1 MVTCCFCEPE
11 LTYHLDTFL
20 QDLAEFMVYTTPS
33 TLIVILWKVFVTNRR
48 TPRGNL
54 TVLRLD
60 ESAETYSPMASAGP
74 SDSLVILYLLTGMLT
89 FSLGV
94 LAFDAVRAFS

>member
-11 LTYHLDTFL
+11 LTYHLETFL
-20 QDLAEFMVYTTPS
+20 QPLAEFLLYTTP
-33 TLIVILWKVFVTNRR
+33 TAIVVVLWKVFITNRR

-60 ESAETYSPMASAGP
+60 ESSETYSPMVNPGP
-74 SDSLVILYLLTGMLT
+74 SDLLVILYLVTGMLT

-94 LAFDAVRAFS
+94 LVFEAVRAFS